1 MATKK
6 KKQVLK
12 ECHSSVGV
20 TFLVGREIRK
30 EFKGF
35 GTFSGR
41 IADFHRDTGYRIEY
55 EDGDSEDLTEAGV
68 IQLLAEGARHPVEPC
83 EQPSNLS
90 KASHPPAVQLSEF
103 IAHAQRAARR
113 KRKHTELK
121 RSGVF
126 ERKRQAAEAKREAA
140 ALEEAARLPL
150 HPPPAWAEGM
160 AREGRAVRCEG
171 APEAP
176 SFSMDHDT
184 SLYRLR
190 LTPLSSTAT
199 KVEWWFPPANP
210 GNSGAWIGLFAA
222 DSVVWGVRGEAG
234 GEVGSGDDK
243 IAYRLITKNGASGF
257 LKFTLPK
264 AHGGKPLPDGHY
276 LFTLQADY
284 GRKARAVSERF
295 KVVNGRIAEIYE
307 GSLHSDHPSVS
318 RKNRQQNAALNLL
331 EVSRSA
337 AVGAEA
343 EVIDERCYFP
353 VTNCEFT
360 LAERYQEEVPILKR
374 VYTVVDKASFLD
386 WGLTSDYKMDAVDGE
401 HKLRD
406 RKAASDTGGLA
417 GGMLPLPTIST
428 QYSNDLPSAAQY
440 ASRKSGI
447 NGSEGYGEATIGSAQ
462 KIGLLLMNL
471 RHLVLHDLHDSH
483 WGLLFDLGPHSTF
496 LDIGSGYGKVVFH
509 LKLLSRMRRAVGLEC
524 VASRDEIAKQA
535 LFQLEAEVDSPAAR
549 MPLATVPVPAQTAP
563 ASQAADANQPEGAA
577 KGGALAVTAGEDT
590 SVAAAPGRDG
600 GDAGATGAGTGSST
614 ALTSAAAP
622 AADAADAPDV
632 LPRMVR
638 SGLLDGVE
646 FEHGDAT
653 IMDSLPYT
661 HIYIFDWVFSQHTL
675 KDLAKVLQRSDFYI
689 LCSFR
694 KVTEWWSFGL
704 GKIQPVAKLP
714 GFKTTGGE
722 GMTCYVYV
730 NVEKVPQ

>member
-1 MATKK
+1 MLNICLCRKYNFSYPSSAWDTPAVACDSASQEYRRRPVQKRIYRFGRRGMATKK

-222 DSVVWGVRGEAG
+222 DSVVWGVRGEVRRPCTNERRGEGDAQQGPQAG
-234 GEVGSGDDK
+234 AAHAWHEDAPCIARHRHAQPPIPRLPACRRPVVRWALATTRSPTDSSPRMARRGSSSSRCPRHTAASHCPTATTSSRCKRTTAGRPGCALAERGSPEEGLGGWGRLGGMRRATRRRIMAGRTATRGGWGGGQEWAGVGGGVGCAD
-243 IAYRLITKNGASGF
+243 LPPGASVQSC
-257 LKFTLPK
+257 PK
-264 AHGGKPLPDGHY
+264 
-276 LFTLQADY
+276 
-284 GRKARAVSERF
+284 AVSERF

-307 GSLHSDHPSVS
+307 GSLHSDHPSVRS
-318 RKNRQQNAALNLL
+318 RLGAIENPMCPNEPQIDLNTPHMRPNAPSMPPNEL
-331 EVSRSA
+331 
-337 AVGAEA
+337 
-343 EVIDERCYFP
+343 
-353 VTNCEFT
+353 
-360 LAERYQEEVPILKR
+360 
-374 VYTVVDKASFLD
+374 
-386 WGLTSDYKMDAVDGE
+386 GL
-401 HKLRD
+401 
-406 RKAASDTGGLA
+406 
-417 GGMLPLPTIST
+417 
-428 QYSNDLPSAAQY
+428 
-440 ASRKSGI
+440 
-447 NGSEGYGEATIGSAQ
+447 
-462 KIGLLLMNL
+462 
-471 RHLVLHDLHDSH
+471 
-483 WGLLFDLGPHSTF
+483 
-496 LDIGSGYGKVVFH
+496 
-509 LKLLSRMRRAVGLEC
+509 RAC
-524 VASRDEIAKQA
+524 D
-535 LFQLEAEVDSPAAR
+535 
-549 MPLATVPVPAQTAP
+549 
-563 ASQAADANQPEGAA
+563 
-577 KGGALAVTAGEDT
+577 
-590 SVAAAPGRDG
+590 
-600 GDAGATGAGTGSST
+600 
-614 ALTSAAAP
+614 
-622 AADAADAPDV
+622 
-632 LPRMVR
+632 
-638 SGLLDGVE
+638 
-646 FEHGDAT
+646 
-653 IMDSLPYT
+653 
-661 HIYIFDWVFSQHTL
+661 
-675 KDLAKVLQRSDFYI
+675 
-689 LCSFR
+689 
-694 KVTEWWSFGL
+694 
-704 GKIQPVAKLP
+704 
-714 GFKTTGGE
+714 
-722 GMTCYVYV
+722 
-730 NVEKVPQ
+730 